1 MAKIA
6 AGSMGF
12 AGSLDYALLHPG
24 LKITIEQLTCGSPL
38 RTVLLTRRQPRQ
50 KRILPTNVGNDHL

>member
-12 AGSLDYALLHPG
+12 AGSLDYALLHPRS
-24 LKITIEQLTCGSPL
+24 E
-38 RTVLLTRRQPRQ
+38 
-50 KRILPTNVGNDHL
+50 DHDRATDVRLAATHCSA